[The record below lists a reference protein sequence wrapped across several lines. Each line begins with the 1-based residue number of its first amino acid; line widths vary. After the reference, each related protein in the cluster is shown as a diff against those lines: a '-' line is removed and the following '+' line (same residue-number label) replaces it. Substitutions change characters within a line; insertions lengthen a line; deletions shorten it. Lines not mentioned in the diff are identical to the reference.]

1 MSKVLLI
8 EDDKNIREAIHEIL
22 ELGGYEVT
30 SSENGRIGIEEAKK
44 FIPDLVICDIMM
56 PELDGWQTIEI
67 FRSIDTFEHVPFVFL
82 SAMPLVPNYRL
93 GMNSG
98 ADDFI
103 VKPIDTYE
111 LLEIVD
117 RLISKSMKRA
127 LANDTRV
134 KNALNTFKEKIKN
147 NQKDY
152 QDSLNRAKI
161 VQNGIL
167 PAEEKMREMFQE
179 HFLYYNPLQTVSGDF
194 YWTKEVNGVKLI
206 AVADC
211 TGHGVPAALLSM
223 ACSTMLNVAFD
234 LFEIVSPSKALKK
247 VNELVVEFM
256 RENQLEYEG
265 DGMDISLCA
274 IDQKNNK
281 ITYSGAKRP
290 LYFIPKEVRSL
301 NGAAQNMRMHENKKG
316 DKLVEFRGSAYS
328 IGCNDFT
335 IEEFSFSY
343 EPGDNLYL
351 FSDGYVSQF
360 GGVQSKKFNSKNLR
374 QLLLSI
380 QDLDIEQQGYEM
392 KHSFELWKGE
402 EEQTDDVTIIGITL

>member
-328 IGCNDFT
+328 IGSNDFT

-380 QDLDIEQQGYEM
+380 QDLGIEQQGYEM